1 MLFRSKVVK
10 NKVSPPFR
18 EAIFDIMYGEGI
30 SRQGEVIDLGVE
42 CDIVEKSGAW
52 YSYNGER
59 VGQGKDNAR
68 EFLKE
73 NPEIAK
79 EIEAKIRE
87 KLGVNSGSV
96 ITLKEEADA

>member
-1 MLFRSKVVK
+1 
-10 NKVSPPFR
+10 
-18 EAIFDIMYGEGI
+18 MYGEGI

-79 EIEAKIRE
+79 EIEARIRE
-87 KLGVNSGSV
+87 KLGVKGGS
-96 ITLKEEADA
+96 IISAQEIADA